1 MFNNIIY
8 FIIVLL
14 IFNISYPDGA
24 PGDSIA
30 YHGLMLILTWLVF
43 LGYCRFGF
51 HRLLYRFKEER
62 GDGGLTGQY
71 HGLILRL
78 SILAIFLFALD
89 VYMFHLKYWFKIIPV
104 VKLFSVLQG
113 ILAITLFLFYLG
125 TIWFFAHPAYTLIFR
140 TNISRRAFII
150 SNFKLNM
157 PILFPWLL
165 LSFVYDMISISP
177 WSGLKSFLGKP
188 EGQITFFAVFLSLLM
203 IFMPRLIQY
212 WWGCKPLEP
221 SDRVRELKAF
231 FEEKRFKYR
240 DLLRWPIFEGR
251 MMTAGIMGIIP
262 RYRYILVTDALM
274 EILSVEELKA
284 VMAHEVGHAR
294 YRHLLFYIFFFLGY
308 MVLAFGFFD
317 ISFYFFATQ
326 PFFMKMLGSG
336 EFHETNMF
344 YLLLSIPILISMFIY
359 FRYVMGFF
367 MRNFERQADL
377 HSATIMG
384 TPEPTIRSLEKI
396 ALLSGKSRDLPSWHH
411 FSIKERVEYLWRM
424 LKDQGLAKR
433 HHRFVFFSF
442 GVYLICI
449 TGLGYLLNFSP
460 MKKTLEFHL
469 ISRAL
474 HQQIEKEPNN
484 ILLLQNLATLYQK
497 MERYGDA
504 INTYERILLLDKDQA
519 VALNNLA
526 WLLVTVPDE
535 KLRDPKRAL
544 ILAQT
549 AVGLKPSPIF
559 LDTLA
564 EAYYVNGFIDK
575 AIKTI
580 KKAILLADEGVG
592 YYEKQLRKFMGKR
605 DERVKKY
612 HSDDPWIGVRG
623 RPG

>member
-14 IFNISYPDGA
+14 IFNISYLDGT
-24 PGDSIA
+24 PEDSA
-30 YHGLMLILTWLVF
+30 SYHILMLILTWLVF

-51 HRLLYRFKEER
+51 QRLFYRFKGER
-62 GDGGLTGQY
+62 AENGGLTGEY

-104 VKLFSVLQG
+104 VQQFSVLQG

-125 TIWFFAHPAYTLIFR
+125 TIWFFAHPAYRIVFKTKITR
-140 TNISRRAFII
+140 QAFII

-157 PILFPWLL
+157 PILFPWLV
-165 LSFVYDMISISP
+165 LSFVYDLISISP
-177 WSGLKSFLGKP
+177 WSGLQIFLSKP
-188 EGQITFFAVFLSLLM
+188 EGQIIFFAVFLSLLM
-203 IFMPRLIQY
+203 IFMPRFIQY

-231 FEEKRFKYR
+231 LQEKRFKYR
-240 DLLRWPIFEGR
+240 DLLKWPIFEGR
-251 MMTAGIMGIIP
+251 MMTAGIMGIVP

-284 VMAHEVGHAR
+284 VMAHEVGHAK

-308 MVLAFGFFD
+308 MILSFGLFD
-317 ISFYFFATQ
+317 LFFYFFATQ
-326 PFFMKMLGSG
+326 PFFIKMLGSG
-336 EFHETNMF
+336 ESHETNMF
-344 YLLLSIPILISMFIY
+344 YLFLSIPILVSMFIY

-377 HSATIMG
+377 HSAATMG
-384 TPEPTIRSLEKI
+384 TPEPTISSLEKI

-411 FSIKERVEYLWRM
+411 FSIKERVDYLWRI
-424 LKDQGLAKR
+424 LKDRGLAKR

-442 GVYLICI
+442 AVYLICI

-460 MKKTLEFHL
+460 MKQTLEYHL
-469 ISRAL
+469 IGRAL
-474 HQQIEKEPNN
+474 HRQIEKEPDN
-484 ILLLQNLATLYQK
+484 IHLHQNLAMIYHK
-497 MERYGDA
+497 MERYRDA
-504 INTYERILLLDKDQA
+504 INTYERIILLDRTQA
-519 VALNNLA
+519 VTLNNLA

-535 KLRDPKRAL
+535 TLRDPKRAL
-544 ILAQT
+544 ILART
-549 AVGLKPSPIF
+549 AVALKQSPIF

-564 EAYYVNGFIDK
+564 EAYYVNGFIDE
-575 AIKTI
+575 AVKTM
-580 KKAILLADEGVG
+580 KEAILLANEGVG
-592 YYEKQLRKFMGKR
+592 YYEKQLKKFMGKIEI
-605 DERVKKY
+605 D
-612 HSDDPWIGVRG
+612 
-623 RPG
+623 